1 MSLSVNTN
9 VSALVALQNLNLT
22 NAQLSS
28 VQNHIDTGLKVAG
41 AKDNSAVYAIAQ
53 NARGTTGA
61 LDAIKQGVSRGSS
74 IVDIAVSAGETISDL
89 LVQMK
94 QKAVAADD
102 PSLDTASRNALNE
115 DFHALVQQI
124 QSVTRNASFDGA
136 NLLDGSLA
144 NGLVVLADASAQ
156 NTITIATENLSLG
169 GSVITLTANQDVL
182 TQAHASVS
190 LALVDASVKNV
201 NAALARLGSAGK
213 KLDQHLTF
221 LGKLQD
227 AFTGAIGTMV
237 DADMA
242 KESAHL
248 QALQVKQQL
257 GVQALSIANSQ
268 PQLLLTLFRGG

>member
-9 VSALVALQNLNLT
+9 MPALVALQNLNAT
-22 NAQLSS
+22 NSQMST
-28 VQNHIDTGLKVAG
+28 VQNHINTGLKVAG

-53 NARGTTGA
+53 NARGSAGA

-102 PSLDTASRNALNE
+102 PSLDTASRQALNE
-115 DFHALVQQI
+115 DFHALIQQI
-124 QSVTRNASFDGA
+124 QSIVQNATFDGA
-136 NLLDGSLA
+136 NLLDGSLP

-156 NTITIATENLSLG
+156 NTITIGTESLSLG
-169 GSVITLTANQDVL
+169 GTTITLTAAQDVL
-182 TQAHASVS
+182 SQANASV
-190 LALVDASVKNV
+190 ALGMVDASVKNV

-227 AFTGAIGTMV
+227 AFTGAIGNMV

-242 KESAHL
+242 KESAKL

-268 PQLLLTLFRGG
+268 PQLLLSLFRNG

>member
-9 VSALVALQNLNLT
+9 IGALIALQNLNTT
-22 NAQLSS
+22 NGQMSA

-102 PSLDTASRNALNE
+102 PSLDPASRAALNE
-115 DFHALVQQI
+115 DFHALIQQI
-124 QSVTRNASFDGA
+124 SSVKQNATFDGA
-136 NLLDGSLA
+136 NLIDGSLP

-156 NTITIATENLSLG
+156 NTITIGTESMSLG
-169 GSVITLTANQDVL
+169 GALISLTANQDVL
-182 TQAHASVS
+182 SQANASIA
-190 LALVDASVKNV
+190 LAQVDASTKAV

-227 AFTGAIGTMV
+227 AFTNAIGNMV

-242 KESAHL
+242 KESAQL

-268 PQLLLTLFRGG
+268 PQLLLSLFRNG

>member
-9 VSALVALQNLNLT
+9 MAAMVALQNLNAT
-22 NAQLSS
+22 NSS
-28 VQNHIDTGLKVAG
+28 MNAVQNHINTGLKVAG

-53 NARGTTGA
+53 NARGAAGA

-102 PSLDTASRNALNE
+102 PSLDPASRQALNE
-115 DFHALVQQI
+115 DFHALIQQI
-124 QSVTRNASFDGA
+124 QSVTQNASFDGA
-136 NLLDGSLA
+136 NLLDGSLPS
-144 NGLVVLADASAQ
+144 GLVVLADANAQ
-156 NTITIATENLSLG
+156 NTITIGTESLSLG
-169 GSVITLTANQDVL
+169 GSIISLTANQNVL
-182 TQAHASVS
+182 SQSSASIA
-190 LALVDASVKNV
+190 LAQVDASTKNV

-227 AFTGAIGTMV
+227 AFNGAIGNMV

-242 KESAHL
+242 QESAKL

-268 PQLLLTLFRGG
+268 PQLLLSLFRGS

>member
-9 VSALVALQNLNLT
+9 MAAMLALQNLNAT
-22 NAQLSS
+22 NRQMDV
-28 VQNHIDTGLKVAG
+28 VQNHVDTGLKVSG

-53 NARGTTGA
+53 NARGSTGA

-102 PSLDTASRNALNE
+102 PSLDTASRQALNE
-115 DFHALVQQI
+115 DFHALIQQI
-124 QSVTRNASFDGA
+124 QSIVQNATFDGA

-144 NGLVVLADASAQ
+144 TGLTVLADASAQ
-156 NTITIATENLSLG
+156 NTITIGSESMSLG
-169 GSVITLTANQDVL
+169 GALITLTANQDVL
-182 TQAHASVS
+182 SQANASI
-190 LALVDASVKNV
+190 ALGMVDASAKNV

-227 AFTGAIGTMV
+227 AFTSAIGNMV

-242 KESAHL
+242 KESAQL

-268 PQLLLTLFRGG
+268 PNLLLNLFK